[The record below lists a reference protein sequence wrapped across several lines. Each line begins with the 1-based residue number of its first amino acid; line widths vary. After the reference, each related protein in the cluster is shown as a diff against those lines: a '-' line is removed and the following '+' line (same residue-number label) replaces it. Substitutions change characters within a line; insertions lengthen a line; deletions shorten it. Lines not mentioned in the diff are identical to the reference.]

1 MPNLIQNGGCI
12 SGSSDPYAILTVGAK
27 TYQSATVNNSCDP
40 VWNATY
46 DFPIGKSILHCVSV
60 YFFFRFGSSSIASEA
75 CIWLRFFFS
84 IKTFS
89 NPRKYKEDR
98 EVCYRDASNI

>member
-1 MPNLIQNGGCI
+1 MRVHWEVKFSTNEIKKMANLIQNGGCI

-27 TYQSATVNNSCDP
+27 TYQSPTVNNSCDP

-60 YFFFRFGSSSIASEA
+60 YFFLGLAVV
-75 CIWLRFFFS
+75 
-84 IKTFS
+84 
-89 NPRKYKEDR
+89 P
-98 EVCYRDASNI
+98 

>member
-1 MPNLIQNGGCI
+1 MRVHREVTFPKIKNLIQNGGCI

-60 YFFFRFGSSSIASEA
+60 YFFLGLAVV
-75 CIWLRFFFS
+75 
-84 IKTFS
+84 
-89 NPRKYKEDR
+89 P
-98 EVCYRDASNI
+98 